1 MEAGSI
7 AEKRKTADEIVNGF
21 KNVGFIYLEKHGI
34 PDGVVKNA
42 FTKVSLFDPSM
53 KGIHVT
59 GIFDRVQNFFG
70 CPKMSRFVKAC
81 R

>member
-42 FTKVSLFDPSM
+42 FTKVRFFDLSM
-53 KGIHVT
+53 KSIHVT
-59 GIFDRVQNFFG
+59 GILDRVQNFFDY
-70 CPKMSRFVKAC
+70 PKMSRFVKAC